1 MSMRCAVGR
10 LGLLWRILIPS
21 ALAMVLCIAAVQ
33 WWTLRV
39 SERALEQ
46 RVQVNLDASM
56 ALLDAYLS
64 PLGSGWTRDG
74 KGQLRLG
81 TVHVAGQND
90 VVDRAADAIGGVA
103 TIFSGDVRVATS
115 VRDANGNRAEGT
127 KLTDPAVRDVV
138 LNQGRP
144 YRGEAAILGRRYL
157 TIYKPIRDQAGAVV
171 GILFAGTPHADLD
184 AAKADVLRHAL
195 AAGAVALLLFLL
207 LGSCLLFRVLRP
219 LKGVTAAIRRI
230 AAGDLDGEVPGR
242 SRRDEVGAIAVAAA
256 VCKENAAHARGL
268 EREQAEARE
277 RRAAEDERVRR
288 AAEDAASAEAAALV
302 VGSLGAGLE
311 RLVAGDLTCRLE
323 QPLPAAYEKLRADF
337 NAALERLQEAVRAVV
352 GSTDGIRSGTG
363 EISEATDAL
372 SRRTEQQAASLEE
385 TAAAL
390 DQVTAT
396 VRKTAEGAKQARD
409 VVARTRSDAERS
421 GTVVAEA
428 VAAMGGIEGSSRRI
442 ANIIGVIDE
451 IAFQTNLLALNAGVE
466 AARAGDAGRGFAVVA
481 SEVRA
486 LAQRSADAAK
496 EIKALISASG
506 QQVEAGVKLVG
517 ETGEALA
524 RIMAQVVEAAG
535 LVSEIAASA
544 QEQATGLAEVN
555 TAVNSMDQA
564 TQQNAA
570 MVEEST
576 AASRTLAGEAEELAR
591 LAARFRVDAGEGVR
605 AHVGAAGR
613 RTAARPAVGRSQD
626 RSAVRAHAAPRSDAR
641 RPALEPAGSG
651 GDQGWEEF

>member
-1 MSMRCAVGR
+1 MPRVSNLPIGRKLALAFAAMIVVAIGANGLVLASLRSIQQATAAGRTSNEMGSSLEAMMAALVAQQNAVRGFGISATPNFLKDYQQRQADYAAAAARFRALEADPAQLARVDAVDAIVEEWRAESAERQIALAKDPETRPQIVRYVSGR
-10 LGLLWRILIPS
+10 YFGKIREGLAEIRAVLDAEVHARDAAQDRSSRIAVLVLLGGALSSLVL
-21 ALAMVLCIAAVQ
+21 ALAMGSVLSRAIGRPILAMAGVMDRLASGDTAVAVPETGRRDEIGGMARAVQ
-33 WWTLRV
+33 VFKDAALAKARLE
-39 SERALEQ
+39 SEAAAQRRAAEAERA
-46 RVQVNLDASM
+46 R
-56 ALLDAYLS
+56 
-64 PLGSGWTRDG
+64 T
-74 KGQLRLG
+74 
-81 TVHVAGQND
+81 
-90 VVDRAADAIGGVA
+90 
-103 TIFSGDVRVATS
+103 
-115 VRDANGNRAEGT
+115 
-127 KLTDPAVRDVV
+127 
-138 LNQGRP
+138 
-144 YRGEAAILGRRYL
+144 EAAAAA
-157 TIYKPIRDQAGAVV
+157 QAGVV
-171 GILFAGTPHADLD
+171 ASLAGGLER
-184 AAKADVLRHAL
+184 L
-195 AAGAVALLLFLL
+195 
-207 LGSCLLFRVLRP
+207 
-219 LKGVTAAIRRI
+219 
-230 AAGDLDGEVPGR
+230 AAGDLTARLQQPFPAEFEALR
-242 SRRDEVGAIAVAAA
+242 S
-256 VCKENAAHARGL
+256 
-268 EREQAEARE
+268 
-277 RRAAEDERVRR
+277 
-288 AAEDAASAEAAALV
+288 
-302 VGSLGAGLE
+302 
-311 RLVAGDLTCRLE
+311 
-323 QPLPAAYEKLRADF
+323 DF

-421 GTVVAEA
+421 GAVVAEA

-626 RSAVRAHAAPRSDAR
+626 RSAVCAHAAPRSDAR